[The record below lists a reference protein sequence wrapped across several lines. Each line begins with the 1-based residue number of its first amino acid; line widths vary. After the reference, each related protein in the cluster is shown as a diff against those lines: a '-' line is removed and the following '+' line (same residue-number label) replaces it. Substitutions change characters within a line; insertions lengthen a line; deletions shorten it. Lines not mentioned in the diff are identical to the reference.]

1 MSNLMEERLRDALAA
16 RADQVTPEDLGPLV
30 VPAAAGR
37 SRRTA
42 VLAGLAAAAVVA
54 AVVGVPLLGQ
64 DPGAPAPGPADPSPS
79 PTPSVVKQGRAEVR
93 TDLDGDGEDD
103 RAWVEGG
110 TLRVEVSSGTSVEVP
125 VVAGARILP
134 PVTDAGTRNP
144 MLVAVPPAASGGRG
158 TTVTYRAGGLV
169 VDDAPESLALA
180 PGRTVWV
187 DDIGA
192 LLVGDFDVDVPEN
205 QRVLVEATTYRAVR
219 NGNLVE
225 HGAGHLCWDRVTNA
239 LPVSCEQLPAQD
251 ADPSLM
257 FPVVEQRSAVG
268 ESHAIFD
275 GEYENA
281 VLERRGD
288 GYALVFTWDGM
299 QSQAAVPGGGTPEL
313 LGGAIGSSLEAP
325 ALVVAQESGDI
336 TMMTVF
342 APTSRGF
349 RALDVEDGRLLV
361 DRPSA
366 DEGAVPAQRVWM
378 SQQSGLWSAQQV
390 SPEEEPDLYRVTRWT
405 VDDTVLVP
413 DDQGFACLD
422 FTAGRRLPDETC
434 GAS

>member
-1 MSNLMEERLRDALAA
+1 MSNLMEQRLRDALAA

-30 VPAAAGR
+30 VPAASGR

-64 DPGAPAPGPADPSPS
+64 DPAAPEPGPADPSPS
-79 PTPSVVKQGRAEVR
+79 PTPSVVEQGRAEVR
-93 TDLDGDGEDD
+93 VDLDGDGEDD
-103 RAWVEGG
+103 RAWIADGQMHVE
-110 TLRVEVSSGTSVEVP
+110 LSSGTTAEVP
-125 VVAGARILP
+125 VVEGTRILP
-134 PVTDAGTRNP
+134 PVTDAGTPNP
-144 MLVAVPPAASGGRG
+144 MLVAVRPAGSGGRG

-169 VDDAPESLALA
+169 VDDAPESLTLA
-180 PGRTVWV
+180 PGRTIWV

-192 LLVGDFDVDVPEN
+192 LMVGDFDADVPEH

-225 HGAGHLCWDRVTNA
+225 HGAGNLCWDRVRDA
-239 LPVSCEQLPAQD
+239 LPVQCEQLPAQD

-288 GYALVFTWDGM
+288 GYALVFTWDGVKTIAPVPTE
-299 QSQAAVPGGGTPEL
+299 AAPEL
-313 LGGAIGSSLEAP
+313 LGGAISSSLDAP
-325 ALVVAQESGDI
+325 AFVVAYHVGDA
-336 TMMTVF
+336 TAMSVF
-342 APTSRGF
+342 APTSDLGF
-349 RALDVEDGRLLV
+349 RVLETQDGRFLGDSTTGRL
-361 DRPSA
+361 
-366 DEGAVPAQRVWM
+366 EQRTCM
-378 SQQSGLWSAQQV
+378 SQASGLWTAQQV
-390 SPEEEPDLYRVTRWT
+390 SPDEPDLYSVTRWS
-405 VDDTVLVP
+405 VEDNVLVA
-413 DDQGFACLD
+413 DDQGEACLD
-422 FTAGRRLPDETC
+422 LDRGLKLDDGAC
-434 GAS
+434 GASGASG

>member
-1 MSNLMEERLRDALAA
+1 M
-16 RADQVTPEDLGPLV
+16 
-30 VPAAAGR
+30 
-37 SRRTA
+37 
-42 VLAGLAAAAVVA
+42 
-54 AVVGVPLLGQ
+54 
-64 DPGAPAPGPADPSPS
+64 
-79 PTPSVVKQGRAEVR
+79 
-93 TDLDGDGEDD
+93 
-103 RAWVEGG
+103 
-110 TLRVEVSSGTSVEVP
+110 
-125 VVAGARILP
+125 AGARILP

-205 QRVLVEATTYRAVR
+205 QRVLVEVTTYRAVR

-239 LPVSCEQLPAQD
+239 LPVPCEQLPAQD

-336 TMMTVF
+336 TTMTAF

-405 VDDTVLVP
+405 VDDTVLVA